1 VKVKAD
7 HGGGVGSIIGVA
19 RNFRIEGN
27 HLRADLQ
34 LAKSHRDFSYFVE
47 LIETQA
53 SNIGMSIA
61 FAYTTEDIG
70 GKPFVRV
77 TDLWSVDLVSQPAA
91 NPNGLFS
98 ESTTAPRTFGRAVAS
113 FCLGGMTQ
121 AQAVEMAV
129 KQHPGLYT
137 EWRNNGCVE
146 PLNHLDTPG
155 NFSQLVNAQQR
166 HGKTHAE
173 AVRFC
178 VEHFPR
184 QYAEWRTTGDTST
197 L

>member
-1 VKVKAD
+1 
-7 HGGGVGSIIGVA
+7 
-19 RNFRIEGN
+19 
-27 HLRADLQ
+27 
-34 LAKSHRDFSYFVE
+34 
-47 LIETQA
+47 
-53 SNIGMSIA
+53 MSIA

-98 ESTTAPRTFGRAVAS
+98 ESTTAPRSFGRAVAS

-121 AQAVEMAV
+121 VQAVEMAV

-137 EWRNNGCVE
+137 EWRRNGCVE

-184 QYAEWRTTGDTST
+184 QYAEWRTSGDTSH